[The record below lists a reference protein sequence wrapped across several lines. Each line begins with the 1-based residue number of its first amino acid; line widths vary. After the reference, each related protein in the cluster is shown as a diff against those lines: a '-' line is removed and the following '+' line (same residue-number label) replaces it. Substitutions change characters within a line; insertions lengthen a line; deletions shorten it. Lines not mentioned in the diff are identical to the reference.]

1 MVQKYMNKSN
11 NNSLY
16 MTTVNYT
23 GVRLKLKGLKITV
36 LGGLKALRSRQAAH
50 SCIRG
55 IFWSIFNQL
64 SDK

>member
-1 MVQKYMNKSN
+1 
-11 NNSLY
+11 

-23 GVRLKLKGLKITV
+23 GVSLKLKITV
-36 LGGLKALRSRQAAH
+36 LGGLKALRSREAAH

-64 SDK
+64 SDR

>member
-1 MVQKYMNKSN
+1 
-11 NNSLY
+11 

-23 GVRLKLKGLKITV
+23 GVSLKLKGLKITV

-64 SDK
+64 SDR